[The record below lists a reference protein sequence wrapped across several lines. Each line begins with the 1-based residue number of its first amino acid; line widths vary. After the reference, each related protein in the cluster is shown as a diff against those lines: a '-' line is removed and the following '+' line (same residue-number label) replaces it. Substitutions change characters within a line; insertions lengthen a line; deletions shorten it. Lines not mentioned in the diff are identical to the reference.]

1 MDITVL
7 FLLTMWKHLNLL
19 ICIIIFKQCV
29 LTSTFFLWSD
39 KQLILIP
46 SVAFR
51 YHSNANINAHPSDDW
66 ILYAQGYFYFIRNF
80 IEKKCL
86 FQVGFSKKID
96 FVQN

>member
-1 MDITVL
+1 
-7 FLLTMWKHLNLL
+7 MWKHLNLL

-29 LTSTFFLWSD
+29 LTSTFFLSSD

-51 YHSNANINAHPSDDW
+51 YHSNAIESDVNAHPSDDW
-66 ILYAQGYFYFIRNF
+66 ILHAQGRFYFIDNS

-86 FQVGFSKKID
+86 FQVGFLKKID

>member
-19 ICIIIFKQCV
+19 ICIIMFKQCV
-29 LTSTFFLWSD
+29 LTSTFFFSSD

-51 YHSNANINAHPSDDW
+51 YHLNANVNAHPSDDW
-66 ILYAQGYFYFIRNF
+66 ILHAQGRFYFIDNS

-86 FQVGFSKKID
+86 FQVGFLKKID